1 MSMTAMLANNA
12 YATAAR
18 LTGAGA
24 GIGAAAPKAVDPGTF
39 ANLVESAMEG
49 VVEAGKSAET
59 KTSDLAA
66 GKADVLDVVTAVAE
80 TEVALEALVTVR
92 DRVISSYQDILNM
105 PI

>member
-12 YATAAR
+12 YATAAK
-18 LTGAGA
+18 LTGTGAG
-24 GIGAAAPKAVDPGTF
+24 GAAATPRAVDPGTF

-49 VVEAGKSAET
+49 VTNAGKTAEA
-59 KTSDLAA
+59 KTADLAA